1 MADVRFYH
9 LTHRPLEWAL
19 PKLLEKTLGV
29 GARALVV
36 SGSADRMAA
45 LDSHLWT
52 YDLGSWLPH
61 GSGADPHA
69 ADQPI
74 WLSTE
79 DIAPN
84 AATFLFLTDGMASAR
99 LTAFERVF
107 DLFDGRDDE
116 AVAAARDRWRTAK
129 AEDHTLSYWRQ
140 DERGRWEQAA

>member
-19 PKLLEKTLGV
+19 PKLLEKTLDV

-36 SGSADRMAA
+36 SGSADRLSA

-52 YDLGSWLPH
+52 YDPGSWLPH
-61 GSGADPHA
+61 GSGNDPHA
-69 ADQPI
+69 AAQPI
-74 WLSTE
+74 WLSVE

-84 AATFLFLTDGMASAR
+84 SATYLFLTDGVASR
-99 LTAFERVF
+99 NLDAFQRVF
-107 DLFDGRDDE
+107 DLFDGRDED
-116 AVAAARDRWRTAK
+116 AVAAARDRWRVAK
-129 AEDHTLSYWRQ
+129 AGDHTLSYWKQ